1 MVSTS
6 VTSTLLPS
14 LIKQNA
20 QTDPYGV
27 WAQVPA
33 GTVYAD
39 GFRDITNLQLHNAI
53 NYTASLIKQNM
64 GESKTFE
71 TLAFMG
77 ASDPRYSIIVV
88 AGIKTGYK
96 VALPRCGLTPQAN
109 TNEGFSAI
117 SKEQRGGAS
126 FYVGPA
132 AVHETCDDGAAI
144 ALHSRDCEEQEA
156 TDDDFAFIATATRS
170 RRRERVP
177 L

>member
-6 VTSTLLPS
+6 VTSTLLPN

-20 QTDPYGV
+20 QTDPHGV

-39 GFRDITNLQLHNAI
+39 GFRNITNLQLYNAI

-71 TLAFMG
+71 TLAFIG
-77 ASDPRYSIIVV
+77 ASDPRYSIMVV
-88 AGIKTGYK
+88 AGIKAGFK

-109 TNEGFSAI
+109 INKGFSAI

-126 FYVGPA
+126 FPVGPA
-132 AVHETCDDGAAI
+132 AVYETCDDGAAI
-144 ALHSRDCEEQEA
+144 ALHSRHPEEQEA
-156 TDDDFAFIATATRS
+156 TDDDFALVARVTRG

-177 L
+177 V